1 MRADFVVPDLVQE
14 SVIRSLS
21 YIFESQVGK
30 GWAMPDKVEVFA
42 SGLVNS
48 NDDLFIELLAKG
60 YDLMHFLGFIE
71 QNLCFIQEYCQ

>member
-1 MRADFVVPDLVQE
+1 
-14 SVIRSLS
+14 
-21 YIFESQVGK
+21 
-30 GWAMPDKVEVFA
+30 MPDKVEVFA

-71 QNLCFIQEYCQ
+71 QNLCFIQEYCQYIAVGILDESCLVLSDFYDFITLYNLINR